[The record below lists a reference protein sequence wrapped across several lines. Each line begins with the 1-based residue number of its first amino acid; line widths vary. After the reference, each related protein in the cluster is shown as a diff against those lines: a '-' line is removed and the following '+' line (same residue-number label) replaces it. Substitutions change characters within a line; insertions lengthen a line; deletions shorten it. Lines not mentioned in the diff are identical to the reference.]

1 MNSESNRAPTH
12 GARVDVKEYLKESRD
27 LSLNVALVVPALAIY
42 EVGVWLLGPSAR
54 NGAQLLLRELFLL
67 VGPIGVHVL
76 NAILISSAVVC
87 MIDAFQRF
95 TGLFTRLL
103 FVAIECL
110 AYAILLGPLVLLL
123 EAPLVNL
130 ARQAAEPSTLRT
142 VVEKIVLA
150 MGAGVHEELFFRLLL
165 MSAIFHVA
173 HGLLKEVRWGA
184 AVVALVLSSVFFAL
198 CHHDII
204 LAGGEPFVPQVFL
217 FRALAG
223 MVLGLVFYL
232 RGFAAAVYTHAF
244 YNLLVFLR

>member
-1 MNSESNRAPTH
+1 L
-12 GARVDVKEYLKESRD
+12 DVREYFKESRD
-27 LSLNVALVVPALAIY
+27 LSLNVALVVPALLVY
-42 EVGVWLLGPSAR
+42 EIGVWLLGPSVR

-67 VGPIGVHVL
+67 FGPLGVHVL
-76 NAILISSAVVC
+76 NALLISSATVC
-87 MIDAFQRF
+87 LIDAWQRF
-95 TGLFTRLL
+95 DGLFTRLL

-110 AYAILLGPLVLLL
+110 AYALLLGPLVLLL

-130 ARQAAEPSTLRT
+130 APQAAEPSTLRT
-142 VVEKIVLA
+142 VMEKVVLA

-173 HGLLKEVRWGA
+173 YGLLKEVRWGA
-184 AVVALVLSSVFFAL
+184 AVVALLVSSVFFAL